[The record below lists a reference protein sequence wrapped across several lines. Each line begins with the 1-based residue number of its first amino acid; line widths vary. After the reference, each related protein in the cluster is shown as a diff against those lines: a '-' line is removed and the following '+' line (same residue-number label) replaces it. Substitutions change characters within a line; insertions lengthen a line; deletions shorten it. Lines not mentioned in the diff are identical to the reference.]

1 MRSREIVQKFCN
13 VARIVT
19 KVLMV
24 LMFVSA
30 GLILFSAVTMLA
42 VASVEQ
48 FIEIINSAFADV
60 DMDYSSYQIGMLL
73 IAEAVVAFAEG
84 IVFMYAKRY
93 FENELKDG
101 TPFTHRGADELK
113 SLGIRLL
120 AWPLGAIVVSS
131 VIYAIVGI
139 NPDFDISL
147 DIGLGVALIFL
158 SFVLHDGA
166 DIKEKAEKPNNS
178 DDKDDFEIHNL
189 FD

>member
-1 MRSREIVQKFCN
+1 MKSHEIVQKFCK
-13 VARIVT
+13 VAYIIA
-19 KVLMV
+19 KVLMI
-24 LMFVSA
+24 LMFVST
-30 GLILFSAVTMLA
+30 GLILFSAVMMFALS
-42 VASVEQ
+42 SVEM
-48 FIEIINSAFADV
+48 FNEILNSSLAEFE
-60 DMDYSSYQIGMLL
+60 MDFSSFQLGMLL

-93 FENELKDG
+93 FDNELKDG

-113 SLGIRLL
+113 ALGIRLL

-131 VIYAIVGI
+131 IICVIGGV

-166 DIKEKAEKPNNS
+166 DIKEKAEKSDNNNDNDS
-178 DDKDDFEIHNL
+178 FEIHDL